1 MIYLPRR
8 DRAKEIS
15 AEFRDFVKTNLEG
28 SEMADKESKKSVFRE
43 KSMKR
48 VTGPESLNDYI
59 RVTSPSVWI
68 ALLAILVLLAGFLTW
83 SIFGRIEVKD
93 ADGNVKEVAPITYV
107 IN

>member
-1 MIYLPRR
+1 
-8 DRAKEIS
+8 
-15 AEFRDFVKTNLEG
+15 
-28 SEMADKESKKSVFRE
+28 MADKESKDSIFRK
-43 KSMKR
+43 KSMDR

-68 ALLAILVLLAGFLTW
+68 ALLALLVLLSGLLVW

-93 ADGNVKEVAPITYV
+93 ADGNTKEVAPISFV

>member
-1 MIYLPRR
+1 
-8 DRAKEIS
+8 
-15 AEFRDFVKTNLEG
+15 
-28 SEMADKESKKSVFRE
+28 MADKESNNGIFRE
-43 KSMKR
+43 KSIDR

-68 ALLAILVLLAGFLTW
+68 TLLALLVLLAGLLAW

-93 ADGNVKEVAPITYV
+93 ANGDVKEVAPITYV

>member
-1 MIYLPRR
+1 
-8 DRAKEIS
+8 
-15 AEFRDFVKTNLEG
+15 
-28 SEMADKESKKSVFRE
+28 MADKESKDSIFRK
-43 KSMKR
+43 KSMDR

-68 ALLAILVLLAGFLTW
+68 ALLALVVLLVGLLAW

-93 ADGNVKEVAPITYV
+93 ENGSVKEIAPISYV

>member
-1 MIYLPRR
+1 
-8 DRAKEIS
+8 
-15 AEFRDFVKTNLEG
+15 
-28 SEMADKESKKSVFRE
+28 MADKESNNGIFRE
-43 KSMKR
+43 KSIDR

-68 ALLAILVLLAGFLTW
+68 ALLALVVLLVGLLAW

-93 ADGNVKEVAPITYV
+93 ENGGVKEVAPISYV

>member
-1 MIYLPRR
+1 
-8 DRAKEIS
+8 
-15 AEFRDFVKTNLEG
+15 
-28 SEMADKESKKSVFRE
+28 MADKESNNGIFRE
-43 KSMKR
+43 KSIDR

-68 ALLAILVLLAGFLTW
+68 ALLALVVLLAGMLTW

-93 ADGNVKEVAPITYV
+93 GNGDVKEVAPITYI

>member
-1 MIYLPRR
+1 
-8 DRAKEIS
+8 
-15 AEFRDFVKTNLEG
+15 
-28 SEMADKESKKSVFRE
+28 MADKESKDSIFRK
-43 KSMKR
+43 KSMDR

-68 ALLAILVLLAGFLTW
+68 ALLALVVLLVGLLAW

-93 ADGNVKEVAPITYV
+93 ANGDVKEVAPISYI